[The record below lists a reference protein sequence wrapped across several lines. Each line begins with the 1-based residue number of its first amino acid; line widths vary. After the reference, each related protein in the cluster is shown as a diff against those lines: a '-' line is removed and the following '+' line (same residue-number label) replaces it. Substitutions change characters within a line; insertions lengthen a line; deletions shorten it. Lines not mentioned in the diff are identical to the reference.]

1 MKKQM
6 KVTLIVIVAAIIVAA
21 AIYIVRYIKSG
32 NDLLTPVGTRAEFVG
47 DTDKYPSMLRTKG
60 VQIVNAEGEQ
70 VVLKGV
76 MVPESHRLYDEKI
89 I

>member
-32 NDLLTPVGTRAEFVG
+32 NDLLTPGWHKGRVCWRYGQVSVYAPHKGSADSECRRRAG
-47 DTDKYPSMLRTKG
+47 CAKG
-60 VQIVNAEGEQ
+60 CHG
-70 VVLKGV
+70 
-76 MVPESHRLYDEKI
+76 S
-89 I
+89 

>member
-32 NDLLTPVGTRAEFVG
+32 NDLLTPQREC
-47 DTDKYPSMLRTKG
+47 R
-60 VQIVNAEGEQ
+60 
-70 VVLKGV
+70 
-76 MVPESHRLYDEKI
+76 
-89 I
+89 

>member
-47 DTDKYPSMLRTKG
+47 DTDKYP
-60 VQIVNAEGEQ
+60 
-70 VVLKGV
+70 
-76 MVPESHRLYDEKI
+76 
-89 I
+89 